1 MRTVI
6 LAGGLGS
13 RLGEETAVR
22 PRENRAE
29 DGGQINGGFFVA
41 QPSLLELIKGPDSVR
56 GCGPLEQL
64 AAHREP
70 RGYQHEGF

>member
-22 PRENRAE
+22 PHENRAG
-29 DGGQINGGFFVA
+29 DSGQINGGFFVV
-41 QPSLLELIKGPDSVR
+41 QPSVLDLIKGPDSVR
-56 GCGPLEQL
+56 ICGPLEQL

-70 RGYQHEGF
+70 RGYRHEGF